1 MNRRS
6 QLISIHCMGIFL
18 LVLGAG
24 LVLTAW
30 LPPPSP
36 NLSDAETA
44 KIFRVADGDVTRL
57 VFAAWF
63 FFAPF
68 FAVPAVAIANQM
80 RRIEGPSP
88 ALAKTQMLMA
98 PCGVL
103 AVQIPA
109 ALWLA
114 AGYRPGLS
122 DSAIVTLND
131 IAWFFLLG
139 AVGPGFVQM
148 MSVVLCI
155 LQGDGSIYP
164 RWLGYAILWVALLE
178 GPAAVLMFF
187 KTGPLAWDGQLSFWV
202 VAVAF
207 FAWAILIW
215 IFTAKAI
222 MRMPARASAHAG
234 EPQPA

>member
-1 MNRRS
+1 MNRRN
-6 QLISIHCMGIFL
+6 QLISIHCWGVFL
-18 LVLGAG
+18 VVFGVG
-24 LVLTAW
+24 LVLVGW

-44 KIFRVADGDVTRL
+44 KNFRVANGDVSRM

-68 FAVPAVAIANQM
+68 AAVPAVAIANQV
-80 RRIEGPSP
+80 RRIEGPGA
-88 ALAKTQMLMA
+88 ALAKIQMLMA
-98 PCGVL
+98 PLVAL

-114 AGYRPGLS
+114 AGYRPTIS
-122 DSAIVTLND
+122 DGAIVTLND

-139 AVGPGFVQM
+139 GVGPGFVQM
-148 MSVVLCI
+148 LSVVLCI

-187 KTGPLAWDGQLSFWV
+187 KTGPLAWDGLLSFWV
-202 VAVAF
+202 VALAF

-215 IFTAKAI
+215 VFTARAI
-222 MRMPARASAHAG
+222 ARMPAAASARAG

>member
-1 MNRRS
+1 MNRRN
-6 QLISIHCMGIFL
+6 QLISIHSMGVFL
-18 LVLGAG
+18 VVLGAG
-24 LVLTAW
+24 LLLTGW

-44 KIFRVADGDVTRL
+44 RNFRVANGDLTRI

-88 ALAKTQMLMA
+88 ALAKTQMLMT

-164 RWLGYAILWVALLE
+164 RWLGYAILWVALLDL
-178 GPAAVLMFF
+178 PAALIMFF
-187 KTGPLAWDGQLSFWV
+187 KTGLLAWNGLLSFWV
-202 VAVAF
+202 VATAF

-215 IFTAKAI
+215 IYTAKAI
-222 MRMPARASAHAG
+222 MRMPEGSPAQAP

>member
-1 MNRRS
+1 MKRS
-6 QLISIHCMGIFL
+6 NQLISIHCWGVFL
-18 LVLGAG
+18 LVLGGG
-24 LVLTAW
+24 LVLNGW

-44 KIFRVADGDVTRL
+44 KIFRVADGDVTRV

-63 FFAPF
+63 LLAPTF
-68 FAVPAVAIANQM
+68 GVPAVAIANQM

-88 ALAKTQMLMA
+88 ALAKMQMLMA

-122 DSAIVTLND
+122 DTAIATLND
-131 IAWFFLLG
+131 IAWFFMLG
-139 AVGPGFVQM
+139 AVGPGVVQM
-148 MSVVLCI
+148 MSVMLCI

-164 RWLGYAILWVALLE
+164 RWVGYAILWCALLDL
-178 GPAAVLMFF
+178 PAALIMFF
-187 KTGPLAWDGQLSFWV
+187 KTGPLAWDGLLSFW
-202 VAVAF
+202 AVAITF

-222 MRMPARASAHAG
+222 MRMPDEAPARVD

>member
-1 MNRRS
+1 MNRRN
-6 QLISIHCMGIFL
+6 QLISIHCTGIFL
-18 LVLGAG
+18 VVLGTG
-24 LVLTAW
+24 LLLNGW

-44 KIFRVADGDVTRL
+44 HIFRVSDGDVTRL

-68 FAVPAVAIANQM
+68 IAVPAVAIANQM
-80 RRIEGPSP
+80 QRIEGPYP
-88 ALAKTQMLMA
+88 ALAKMQLLMA
-98 PCGVL
+98 PLVAL

-109 ALWLA
+109 GLWLA

-148 MSVVLCI
+148 MSVVLCV

-164 RWLGYAILWVALLE
+164 RWVGYAVLWVALLDIP
-178 GPAAVLMFF
+178 GAVLMFF
-187 KTGPLAWDGQLSFWV
+187 KTGPLAWNGLIAFWV
-202 VAVAF
+202 VAIAF
-207 FAWAILIW
+207 FVWAILIW
-215 IFTAKAI
+215 VYTARAI
-222 MRMPARASAHAG
+222 KRMPEGAG
-234 EPQPA
+234 VSPQ